1 MVGDKG
7 TMPSQKKF
15 GNQVRGSFTMVFVV
29 KHNLIPR
36 EMAVR
41 NNVYIT
47 KEHCGQK

>member
-36 EMAVR
+36 EMVVR